1 MVRKKMCT
9 RATDQQEESCIAIH
23 VAHVHV
29 QTRTIIT
36 VLSDKIRRIG
46 NQSKKESI
54 GIIVV
59 LSEIYS

>member
-9 RATDQQEESCIAIH
+9 QATDQQDESCIA
-23 VAHVHV
+23 VACVE
-29 QTRTIIT
+29 TRTIIA

-46 NQSKKESI
+46 NQSNKESI

>member
-1 MVRKKMCT
+1 MCT
-9 RATDQQEESCIAIH
+9 QATDQQEESCIV
-23 VAHVHV
+23 VACVEIG
-29 QTRTIIT
+29 TIIV

-46 NQSKKESI
+46 NQDNKGSI

>member
-9 RATDQQEESCIAIH
+9 QATDQQEESCIAIH
-23 VAHVHV
+23 VAHVE
-29 QTRTIIT
+29 TRTIIA

-46 NQSKKESI
+46 NQSNKESI